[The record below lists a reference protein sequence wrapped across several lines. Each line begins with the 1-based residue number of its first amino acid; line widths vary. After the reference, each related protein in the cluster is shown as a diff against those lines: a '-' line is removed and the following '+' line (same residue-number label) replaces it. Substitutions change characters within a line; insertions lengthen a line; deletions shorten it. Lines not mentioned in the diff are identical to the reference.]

1 MNRVASDLLRFAFI
15 DEKGG
20 KGPGF
25 RTRREKLGREDSML
39 GSPSAGPGEGSFPGS
54 VLFKRDRRLFRG
66 VNYGFDSLSLGY
78 GGLTRRRL
86 RVAREM
92 GHARTLSDQ
101 LLPGDPVAVT
111 LPSPLA
117 ALL

>member
-1 MNRVASDLLRFAFI
+1 MNCVASDLLRFAFI

-20 KGPGF
+20 KAPGF

-39 GSPSAGPGEGSFPGS
+39 GSPSAGPGEGKFSRLG
-54 VLFKRDRRLFRG
+54 FKRDRRLFRG

-117 ALL
+117 APL

>member
-1 MNRVASDLLRFAFI
+1 MNGVASDRFRFAFI

-25 RTRREKLGREDSML
+25 RDSTGEAGAGGFDARFSERRAGGREVFPARFF
-39 GSPSAGPGEGSFPGS
+39 SPPFS
-54 VLFKRDRRLFRG
+54 RLQLRHR
-66 VNYGFDSLSLGY
+66 LSLGY
-78 GGLTRRRL
+78 GGLTRRLL
-86 RVAREM
+86 RVVREM

-117 ALL
+117 APL

>member
-39 GSPSAGPGEGSFPGS
+39 GAPSAGPGEGSFPGS

-78 GGLTRRRL
+78 GGLTRRRP

-92 GHARTLSDQ
+92 GDARKAFRQ
-101 LLPGDPVAVT
+101 ILPRHPRA
-111 LPSPLA
+111 P
-117 ALL
+117 

>member
-39 GSPSAGPGEGSFPGS
+39 GSPSAGPGGREVFPARFFLNAIAAFFAAS
-54 VLFKRDRRLFRG
+54 TTASTVCRLAMAG
-66 VNYGFDSLSLGY
+66 
-78 GGLTRRRL
+78 
-86 RVAREM
+86 
-92 GHARTLSDQ
+92 
-101 LLPGDPVAVT
+101 
-111 LPSPLA
+111 
-117 ALL
+117 

>member
-54 VLFKRDRRLFRG
+54 VLNAIAAFFAASTTASTVCRLAMAG
-66 VNYGFDSLSLGY
+66 
-78 GGLTRRRL
+78 
-86 RVAREM
+86 
-92 GHARTLSDQ
+92 
-101 LLPGDPVAVT
+101 
-111 LPSPLA
+111 
-117 ALL
+117 